1 MASSGAERKTLTI
14 WSGPPPTGQ
23 TELHPKDTIRQLL
36 GTAQHEQ
43 IMKAASAYDMLANAL
58 VTATVGI
65 MTHAGKILTIW
76 KGPDADKARVALEL
90 IYVTGRELALKCADT
105 GWCLQRYA
113 EFTATAIAEVDGIKV
128 DRNHERVQALIQFN
142 EKFSRGLSLAGDEVT
157 LVENGMAQEA
167 LKRLNEKIQNLQIT
181 SLPSS
186 VTYEL
191 PTVTNP
197 SVPGSSATVAHQN
210 SNVTPSGASTTDRD
224 GGNAAGTS
232 GTGEA
237 HGRDEGFTGGE
248 QDEVRPA
255 ADPGSPPA
263 TRPEAQPDQGGD
275 RSGAQEQPDGGG
287 DPAAQ
292 ERPGG
297 QDADRDR
304 DLEAD
309 TGDEPTPP
317 VIGAEDRTGPDDV
330 PADIDPTR
338 TEASAYQQ
346 PAAVAPATIGE
357 LPVSTAPPA
366 AAPSVIGPSTGSYT
380 PAAALASIRGGSGT
394 GVSSMPYLPM
404 MGAGGVMGND
414 TGGDLERGTYVPE
427 DKSSWNGGSQDVT
440 DAVIG

>member
-1 MASSGAERKTLTI
+1 MAGSGAERKTLTI

-23 TELHPKDTIRQLL
+23 TEPHPKDTIRQLL

-90 IYVTGRELALKCADT
+90 LYATGRELALKCADT

-113 EFTATAIAEVDGIKV
+113 EYTATAIAEVDGIQV
-128 DRNHERVQALIQFN
+128 DRNHERVQALIRFN

-157 LVENGMAQEA
+157 LVENAMAQEA

-197 SVPGSSATVAHQN
+197 SASSASITVVYQ
-210 SNVTPSGASTTDRD
+210 SRSGTEASTAGHSSTGRD
-224 GGNAAGTS
+224 GGNAAQ
-232 GTGEA
+232 TGDADGRSENPA
-237 HGRDEGFTGGE
+237 DGERDEE
-248 QDEVRPA
+248 RPA
-255 ADPGSPPA
+255 ADTGSPPA
-263 TRPEAQPDQGGD
+263 SRPEAQPAPGED

-292 ERPGG
+292 EQPVG

-304 DLEAD
+304 DPEAD
-309 TGDEPTPP
+309 TRDEPTAP
-317 VIGAEDRTGPDDV
+317 VIGAEDRTGLDDV

-338 TEASAYQQ
+338 TEASAYHP

-366 AAPSVIGPSTGSYT
+366 APSVIGPSTGSYT
-380 PAAALASIRGGSGT
+380 PAAALAPMRGGSGT
-394 GVSSMPYLPM
+394 GVSNMPYMPM
-404 MGAGGVMGND
+404 MPAGGVMGND
-414 TGGDLERGTYVPE
+414 VGGDLERTTFVPE
-427 DKSSWNGGSQDVT
+427 DKSSWNGGSHDVT